1 LPFAAPW
8 PGLFVRSILL
18 DQATRAGSAVPE
30 SLRLAHLT
38 GLADLLNDR
47 GQLRAS
53 GNAGSL
59 SAPRGR
65 PAR

>member
-1 LPFAAPW
+1 
-8 PGLFVRSILL
+8 
-18 DQATRAGSAVPE
+18 VPE